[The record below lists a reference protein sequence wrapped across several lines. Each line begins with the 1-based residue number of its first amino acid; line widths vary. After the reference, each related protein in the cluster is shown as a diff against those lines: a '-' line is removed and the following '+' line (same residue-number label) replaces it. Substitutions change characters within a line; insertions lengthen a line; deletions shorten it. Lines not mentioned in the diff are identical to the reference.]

1 MDLFSRRDVLDD
13 IFPSSQKKREAKYPV
28 RGENHMPESDCRMGW
43 ILLLEQ
49 VGIFTGIGN
58 ICV

>member
-1 MDLFSRRDVLDD
+1 MWIVDLFGRRDVLDD

-43 ILLLEQ
+43 ILSLEQ
-49 VGIFTGIGN
+49 WGFSLE
-58 ICV
+58 